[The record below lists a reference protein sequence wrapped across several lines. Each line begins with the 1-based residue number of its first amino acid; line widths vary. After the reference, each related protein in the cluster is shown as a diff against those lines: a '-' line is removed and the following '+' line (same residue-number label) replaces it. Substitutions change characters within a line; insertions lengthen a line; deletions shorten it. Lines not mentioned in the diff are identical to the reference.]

1 MTNKENEQQ
10 ETSQYETLSDE
21 ILLKIGLQ
29 LIEKN
34 RQAYEALARG

>member
-10 ETSQYETLSDE
+10 YETVSDE